1 MKRIHCLLSVGYLL
15 LQQALEIWYLT
26 IVRPDPV
33 PDPKPQPGPH
43 ENPRPTP
50 L

>member
-1 MKRIHCLLSVGYLL
+1 MKRIHRLLSVGYLL
-15 LQQALEIWYLT
+15 LQQELEIWHLT

-33 PDPKPQPGPH
+33 PEPKPQPGPH
-43 ENPRPTP
+43 ENPKPTP